1 MLVYWRVVGT
11 CCYIATWICLQDRN
25 KHQGWIKQWNMVR
38 DIGACS
44 KVFRICLN
52 HDMLE
57 PVNPILV
64 MYVCCIEF
72 KKTKYS
78 RNVGDKFIGSSQ
90 KASGPGL
97 FTGNLL

>member
-1 MLVYWRVVGT
+1 MLHYYMDLSTGSEQTDAW
-11 CCYIATWICLQDRN
+11 L
-25 KHQGWIKQWNMVR
+25 QGWIKQWNMVR

-64 MYVCCIEF
+64 MYV
-72 KKTKYS
+72 
-78 RNVGDKFIGSSQ
+78 
-90 KASGPGL
+90 
-97 FTGNLL
+97 LLY